1 MIVLDASLIIDSLLP
16 KLGERHR
23 LAKEILKEISDRR
36 IEVLMPKI
44 AKIELLSVFSRKI
57 GNRAIEVVISIGEGV
72 TFVGEEEFYQV
83 AEAIAPKVRGRAVDL
98 YYTAL
103 AFKNSA
109 ILLSCDKLQV
119 ENARL
124 AGVEAYYVPDD
135 FERALE
141 RIKGIRTLS

>member
-1 MIVLDASLIIDSLLP
+1 VIVLDASLIIDSLLP

-23 LAKEILKEISDRR
+23 LAKEILREISDRG

-57 GNRAIEVVISIGEGV
+57 GNRAIEVVTSIGEGV
-72 TFVGEEEFYQV
+72 TFVGEFYQV
-83 AEAIAPKVRGRAVDL
+83 AEAVAPKVRGRAVDL

-135 FERALE
+135 FEKALE
-141 RIKGIRTLS
+141 RIKGIRASP

>member
-23 LAKEILKEISDRR
+23 LAKEILREISDRG

-57 GNRAIEVVISIGEGV
+57 GNRAIEVVTSIGEGV
-72 TFVGEEEFYQV
+72 TFVGEFYQV
-83 AEAIAPKVRGRAVDL
+83 AEAVAPKVRGKAVDL

-135 FERALE
+135 FEKALE
-141 RIKGIRTLS
+141 RIKGIRASP